1 MRSFYVIYIM
11 YKGRIA
17 EETVN
22 PNGFDKEG
30 FLKQRLRTLR
40 RSSRDDVSKRIFYNE
55 EFDPG
60 SG

>member
-1 MRSFYVIYIM
+1 M
-11 YKGRIA
+11 YKGCIA

-40 RSSRDDVSKRIFYNE
+40 RSARDGVSKRIFYNE

>member
-1 MRSFYVIYIM
+1 M

-30 FLKQRLRTLR
+30 FLKQRYKNASPFRKGR
-40 RSSRDDVSKRIFYNE
+40 RK
-55 EFDPG
+55 
-60 SG
+60 